1 MLSRSSS
8 ATAACGSGRSASFI
22 PALPAAWSVTMIAFM
37 GQSAILAIAI
47 RCSKAERAKH
57 MPRHNE
63 AEKSGG
69 DDCKDHE
76 RDDVP
81 HGAGPNTPKRVLA
94 YFLSGP

>member
-1 MLSRSSS
+1 
-8 ATAACGSGRSASFI
+8 
-22 PALPAAWSVTMIAFM
+22 MIAFM

-47 RCSKAERAKH
+47 RRSKAKRAKH

-76 RDDVP
+76 RDDVL
-81 HGAGPNTPKRVLA
+81 HGACPNTPPSSVQWRLLLRSKQRQQTLEVSLRIYGIA
-94 YFLSGP
+94 LS